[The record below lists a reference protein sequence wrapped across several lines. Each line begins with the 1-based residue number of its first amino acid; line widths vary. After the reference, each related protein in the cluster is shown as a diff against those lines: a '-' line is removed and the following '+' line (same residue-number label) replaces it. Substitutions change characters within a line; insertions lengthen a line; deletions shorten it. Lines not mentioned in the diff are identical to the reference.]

1 MSEHFEN
8 RKNEVALRRFAA
20 VSFIEQKVREGLGVV
35 QALRLAA
42 LRPWP
47 DENGQYSSAR
57 TLEDYWYAWKSGGFA
72 ALQPKSRGDEGT
84 FRKLPTEVGQWLL
97 SQVSQYPEIPLK
109 VLYERWTVSGQQLPS
124 LRTLYRFL
132 RSKGYDAA
140 SLRRGRLE
148 TGPTKAFEAPFV
160 NDLWMTDFSPGP
172 KLNID
177 GKVLATHLCLILDDH
192 SRLITSGAYYLTA
205 DSYAFHQTL
214 KQAVQRRGIPYKLYT
229 DHGKPFTSKHTQI
242 ICANLG
248 IRLLHAKPYAAWS
261 KGKVER
267 CFYTLQQGFESTLKL
282 PDNHAQSL
290 EELNTKLSHWIQT
303 VYHLR
308 PHSST
313 GISPQFRLV
322 VLQLWS

>member
-1 MSEHFEN
+1 MSENFEN

-47 DENGQYSSAR
+47 DENGRYSSAR

-72 ALQPKSRGDEGT
+72 ALQPKSRDDEGT
-84 FRKLPTEVGQWLL
+84 FRKMPAEVGQWLL

-109 VLYERWTVSGQQLPS
+109 VLYERWTKAGQPLPS

-160 NDLWMTDFSPGP
+160 NDLWMTDFSPEP

-177 GKVLATHLCLILDDH
+177 GKVFATHLCLILDDH
-192 SRLITSGAYYLTA
+192 SRLITFSVGGSQSDL
-205 DSYAFHQTL
+205 SSSQGTL
-214 KQAVQRRGIPYKLYT
+214 SCFCPALRPRSDLRA
-229 DHGKPFTSKHTQI
+229 KPFAALRFCPRGQDYEGSNVERYFEAQSHVFRP
-242 ICANLG
+242 A
-248 IRLLHAKPYAAWS
+248 PYAS
-261 KGKVER
+261 CR
-267 CFYTLQQGFESTLKL
+267 
-282 PDNHAQSL
+282 
-290 EELNTKLSHWIQT
+290 
-303 VYHLR
+303 HL
-308 PHSST
+308 
-313 GISPQFRLV
+313 
-322 VLQLWS
+322 

>member
-1 MSEHFEN
+1 
-8 RKNEVALRRFAA
+8 
-20 VSFIEQKVREGLGVV
+20 
-35 QALRLAA
+35 
-42 LRPWP
+42 
-47 DENGQYSSAR
+47 
-57 TLEDYWYAWKSGGFA
+57 
-72 ALQPKSRGDEGT
+72 
-84 FRKLPTEVGQWLL
+84 LPTEVGQWLL

-109 VLYERWTVSGQQLPS
+109 VLYERWTVSGQPLPS

-148 TGPTKAFEAPFV
+148 SGPTKAFEAPFV

-177 GKVLATHLCLILDDH
+177 GKVLTTHLCLILDDH
-192 SRLITSGAYYLTA
+192 SRLIAYGAYYLTA
-205 DSYAFHQTL
+205 DSFAFHQTL

-261 KGKVER
+261 K
-267 CFYTLQQGFESTLKL
+267 
-282 PDNHAQSL
+282 
-290 EELNTKLSHWIQT
+290 ELVS
-303 VYHLR
+303 YCA
-308 PHSST
+308 S
-313 GISPQFRLV
+313 
-322 VLQLWS
+322 

>member
-47 DENGQYSSAR
+47 DENGRYSSAR

-72 ALQPKSRGDEGT
+72 ALQPKSRDDEGT
-84 FRKLPTEVGQWLL
+84 FRKMPAEVGQWLL

-109 VLYERWTVSGQQLPS
+109 VLYERWTQAGQPLPS

-177 GKVLATHLCLILDDH
+177 GKVLTTHLCLILDDH
-192 SRLITSGAYYLTA
+192 SRLIAYGAYYLTA

-214 KQAVQRRGIPYKLYT
+214 KQAVQRRGSRI
-229 DHGKPFTSKHTQI
+229 
-242 ICANLG
+242 
-248 IRLLHAKPYAAWS
+248 
-261 KGKVER
+261 
-267 CFYTLQQGFESTLKL
+267 
-282 PDNHAQSL
+282 
-290 EELNTKLSHWIQT
+290 
-303 VYHLR
+303 
-308 PHSST
+308 SST
-313 GISPQFRLV
+313 PIVANHLLTNTPRLF
-322 VLQLWS
+322 VLTWGSVCCTRSLMRLGARVRWNDVFTRSNKVLKAP

>member
-1 MSEHFEN
+1 
-8 RKNEVALRRFAA
+8 
-20 VSFIEQKVREGLGVV
+20 
-35 QALRLAA
+35 
-42 LRPWP
+42 
-47 DENGQYSSAR
+47 
-57 TLEDYWYAWKSGGFA
+57 
-72 ALQPKSRGDEGT
+72 
-84 FRKLPTEVGQWLL
+84 LPIEVGQWLL

-148 TGPTKAFEAPFV
+148 TGPSKAFEAPFV

-177 GKVLATHLCLILDDH
+177 GKVLTTHLCLILDDH

-205 DSYAFHQTL
+205 DSFAFHQTL

-248 IRLLHAKPYAAWS
+248 IRLLHARPYAAWS

-282 PDNHAQSL
+282 PDNRAQSL

-313 GISPQFRLV
+313 GISPQFRFAHAAGTLRHLDAGLELEPLFFTRIDRTVRKNVPLV
-322 VLQLWS
+322 ADRLIIEIKMQTVRSSCNRRIEIVMLVSIRKK